1 MAWEALES
9 IPSCMLWAVTT
20 FADKLFSSFI
30 ARRTPTR
37 SSPDSP
43 LKTNIVI
50 HLTNQEISIKL
61 EPVTY
66 YNYSKI
72 NIDTKQDL

>member
-1 MAWEALES
+1 MLPVVMAWEALES
-9 IPSCMLWAVTT
+9 MPSCILWEDKI

-61 EPVTY
+61 EHVID

-72 NIDTKQDL
+72 NI

>member
-1 MAWEALES
+1 MLPVVMAWEALERM
-9 IPSCMLWAVTT
+9 PSCILWEDKT

-30 ARRTPTR
+30 ARWTPTR

-50 HLTNQEISIKL
+50 HLTNQEISIEL
-61 EPVTY
+61 EHVTD

-72 NIDTKQDL
+72 NI